1 MTHPRVWKH
10 AFGTHRIDFVF
21 AQVRYDTLVAEPLA
35 TGLAVEADCLARVQH
50 AVVRVATS
58 GQPAVLTPTC
68 RTVACNGG
76 ENRREGCDGAAPR
89 ALFSSTS
96 WCLRPRFRIEQL
108 FDTVR
113 ARKDPGQP
121 SSCAR
126 APLTLWTDGR
136 TRDVPKQ
143 VKPHDAPGGPR
154 DILEPPFG
162 LRGSAAPAAAGPA
175 TQQLVPIR
183 EARGG

>member
-10 AFGTHRIDFVF
+10 AFVIHRIDFVF

-76 ENRREGCDGAAPR
+76 EPRRAGCEGAAPR
-89 ALFSSTS
+89 ALLSCTS
-96 WCLRPRFRIEQL
+96 GCRRPRFLVKQKIV
-108 FDTVR
+108 TVR
-113 ARKDPGQP
+113 ADHDTGHQLRTPHRWHYGP
-121 SSCAR
+121 TAALATSRSSSNSTTHRVASEKFSDLFSGR
-126 APLTLWTDGR
+126 AV
-136 TRDVPKQ
+136 RDRLQ
-143 VKPHDAPGGPR
+143 QAP
-154 DILEPPFG
+154 
-162 LRGSAAPAAAGPA
+162 
-175 TQQLVPIR
+175 Q
-183 EARGG
+183 